1 MDSKTIAL
9 ALLVIFAILLAVIVG
24 FKIKSDKRR
33 KPIIINT
40 TRIKYIPTIWE
51 SSPFLSLYVLLL
63 GFIIVFI
70 IPEDWVSIETEANE
84 ALFYIVWGAVNSISC
99 FFIVRQNPK
108 SIWYVSIIINAI
120 LTAFV
125 FSTQHF
131 WNSPILVSLC
141 GTWLLSIIASMTGAR
156 LGRRKAISDKN

>member
-1 MDSKTIAL
+1 MESKSITLVLI
-9 ALLVIFAILLAVIVG
+9 VIFAIILLILVG
-24 FKIKSDKRR
+24 FKIKSDRRR

-40 TRIKYIPTIWE
+40 TRLKYIPTIWE

-70 IPEDWVSIETEANE
+70 IPEDWVNIETERSE
-84 ALFYIVWGAVNSISC
+84 TIFYIIWGAVNSISC

-108 SIWYVSIIINAI
+108 SIWYVSLIINSI

-125 FSTQHF
+125 FSTQNF

-141 GTWLLSIIASMTGAR
+141 VIWLFSIIATIAGAR
-156 LGRRKAISDKN
+156 LGRRKAISDNS